1 MHRPAAPHFARLI
14 ACAAV
19 PVMLLA
25 GCSSGSGSSAKS
37 QQGQAGSSAS
47 GSSSSAASSSLAPAK
62 YKTLPDPC
70 KAMSQDTVN
79 HLVQSAKNPDG
90 TAANSNDP
98 KDRGGCSWNGLDGYQ
113 FRYLDDSFQRFDS
126 VPTTSAEN
134 QAKSAFQQAVQTT
147 TDKASSPKTTQLS
160 GLGDSATLVT
170 WDDKKGDDPYH
181 NATVVARSAN
191 VVLVIDFNGAG
202 MQGDDKPKADE
213 MDKDTQQAAKEALAS
228 LK

>member
-1 MHRPAAPHFARLI
+1 MHRPAAPHLARLL

-19 PVMLLA
+19 PVMLLT
-25 GCSSGSGSSAKS
+25 GCS
-37 QQGQAGSSAS
+37 S
-47 GSSSSAASSSLAPAK
+47 GSSSSANGQQGQTGSPSSGSAAPSLAPAK

-79 HLVQSAKNPDG
+79 HLVQSAKNPSG
-90 TAANSNDP
+90 TAAGSNAA

-126 VPTTSAEN
+126 ISTASAED
-134 QAKSAFQQAVQTT
+134 QAKSAFQQSVQSTT
-147 TDKASSPKTTQLS
+147 GKASDAKATQLS

-170 WDDKKGDDPYH
+170 WDDKKDNDPYH

-191 VVLVIDFNGAG
+191 VVVVIDFNGAG

>member
-1 MHRPAAPHFARLI
+1 MHRPSAPRLARLL

-19 PVMLLA
+19 PVMLIT
-25 GCSSGSGSSAKS
+25 GCSSGSGSSTN
-37 QQGQAGSSAS
+37 GQKGQS
-47 GSSSSAASSSLAPAK
+47 GSPSAASSGSSALAAAK
-62 YKTLPDPC
+62 YKTIPDPC

-79 HLVQSAKNPDG
+79 HLVQSAKNPNG
-90 TAANSNDP
+90 SAASSTDP

-126 VPTTSAEN
+126 IPTASAED
-134 QAKSAFQQAVQTT
+134 QAKTAYQQAVQSATG
-147 TDKASSPKTTQLS
+147 KASSPKATQLS
-160 GLGDSATLVT
+160 GLGDSSTLLT
-170 WDDKKGDDPYH
+170 WDDKKGDDAYH

-191 VVLVIDFNGAG
+191 VVVVVDFNGAG
-202 MQGDDKPKADE
+202 MQGDDQPKADE